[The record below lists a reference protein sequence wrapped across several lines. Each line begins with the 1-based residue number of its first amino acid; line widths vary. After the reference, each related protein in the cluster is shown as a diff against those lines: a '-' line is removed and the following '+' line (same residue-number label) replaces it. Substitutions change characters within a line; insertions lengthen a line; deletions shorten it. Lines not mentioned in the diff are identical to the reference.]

1 MTLLEMQNLIN
12 STTLTLQEM
21 FDYCDVAVQYKIDC
35 NESVFSKEKI
45 LEFSSKLGNPTY
57 YGRTLAQIF
66 A

>member
-21 FDYCDVAVQYKIDC
+21 FDYCDVAIQYKNDLG
-35 NESVFSKEKI
+35 EDVFPKEKI
-45 LEFSSKLGNPTY
+45 LEFAVKLGNPTY
-57 YGRTLAQIF
+57 YGRTIEQIF